1 MSVRVTESV
10 CVCVCVCVCESSAK
24 GEEQRECREIETG
37 FPDFYFNKTILK
49 RYSGVRKGF
58 L

>member
-1 MSVRVTESV
+1 MSVRVT
-10 CVCVCVCVCESSAK
+10 VCVCVCVCESSVK
-24 GEEQRECREIETG
+24 GEEQKECREIETG

>member
-1 MSVRVTESV
+1 MSVRVTE
-10 CVCVCVCVCESSAK
+10 CVCMCVCVCESSAK
-24 GEEQRECREIETG
+24 GEEQKECREIETG

-49 RYSGVRKGF
+49 RYSGVTKGF

>member
-1 MSVRVTESV
+1 MKSKHNILQLMEHS
-10 CVCVCVCVCESSAK
+10 ESSVK
-24 GEEQRECREIETG
+24 GEEQKECREIETG